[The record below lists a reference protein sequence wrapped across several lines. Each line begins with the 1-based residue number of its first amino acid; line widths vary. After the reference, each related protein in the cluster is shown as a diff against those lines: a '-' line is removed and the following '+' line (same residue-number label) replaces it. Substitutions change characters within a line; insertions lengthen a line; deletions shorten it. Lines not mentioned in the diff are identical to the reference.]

1 MTTQCTSPLTTIDYN
16 DAKFPV
22 DQTLNK
28 AIACFKSK
36 YPEAKAFP
44 FKDSKTNIFQKNK
57 GSERQVEYLNK
68 KLKEKNFNEILSY
81 AQLLSN
87 KQYASKD
94 KHATRRKKMMIKLV
108 DSLLPAAVATTPPS
122 ATSSKKKLK
131 QKKSPTPTEQTK
143 QIAAVVVDALQQGS
157 TKGIAQNLASQGIQ
171 PTAQVKQAVNAAV
184 IDTMSS
190 VIDNATPTNDQ
201 PVVAT
206 LVETAIAQGANSQSI
221 VKILQQSGVQPTSE
235 VVQAVQL
242 VSQKLKQG
250 KKQHEQ
256 KLAQIRSLPAAKRQQ
271 INLYSENFQGG
282 YFRLSSPNNCYI
294 YVDQPLVG
302 FSQLYVTPDIKKS
315 NIFYIDTDLTLRVL
329 YDANLLYIEGGY
341 LYPRAYLVFDQD
353 HPYDRIYIEQSKNKY
368 QLYFE
373 DIDGKYVF
381 DGSNCG
387 YFSAITWSSTKTSF
401 KGWTLHPVSSQEV
414 QKTFREQQIANAV
427 YEMVLEN
434 YEP

>member
-1 MTTQCTSPLTTIDYN
+1 MTTQCTSPLTTIDFN
-16 DAKFPV
+16 DTKFPV

-57 GSERQVEYLNK
+57 GSEKQVEYLNK

-108 DSLLPAAVATTPPS
+108 DSLLPAAVAT
-122 ATSSKKKLK
+122 SSSPVPKKKSK
-131 QKKSPTPTEQTK
+131 QKKFPSPTEQTR

-171 PTAQVKQAVNAAV
+171 PTAQVKQAVNDAV

-206 LVETAIAQGANSQSI
+206 HVEAAIAQGANSQSI
-221 VKILQQSGVQPTSE
+221 VKILQQSGVQPTSQ
-235 VVQAVQL
+235 VVQAVQ
-242 VSQKLKQG
+242 VVTQKLKQG

-256 KLAQIRSLPAAKRQQ
+256 KLAQIRTLPVVKSQQ

-315 NIFYIDTDLTLRVL
+315 NIFYIDTDLSLRVL
-329 YDANLLYIEGGY
+329 YDADLLYIEGGY

-353 HPYDRIYIEQSKNKY
+353 HPYDRVYIEQSKDKY

-401 KGWTLHPVSSQEV
+401 KGWTLHPVSDQEV
-414 QKTFREQQIANAV
+414 QKTFREQQLANAV